1 MEGVEVK
8 TKNKPDMFAIR
19 FDKRKNS
26 PVSICMVEVKSK
38 IEALRY
44 GSGLDDHLE
53 GMEAYLSMEGKN
65 ELLMNYRKREACK
78 ILNQY
83 HELELYGVAKEYQVE
98 DFMKLNNEIVFIFTN
113 GLNLESNV
121 HRGITVG
128 SILKGYDAYDK
139 IVSGDNAGGE
149 IVAVKKK
156 Y

>member
-1 MEGVEVK
+1 M
-8 TKNKPDMFAIR
+8 
-19 FDKRKNS
+19 KRIS
-26 PVSICMVEVKSK
+26 FPLCHT
-38 IEALRY
+38 A
-44 GSGLDDHLE
+44 
-53 GMEAYLSMEGKN
+53 
-65 ELLMNYRKREACK
+65 
-78 ILNQY
+78 
-83 HELELYGVAKEYQVE
+83 
-98 DFMKLNNEIVFIFTN
+98 FTN